1 MQTSHQSLV
10 ALCPSCEAPFHYRQ
24 CMFQIENDAGG
35 WMVTC
40 SDCEQPFKF
49 QLFNPRESSTNERWR
64 VTEIETWPGD
74 NNVPIAADIVMHNR
88 PSGKLNLQFKVGAP
102 SLYRCERTDADLD
115 GAAYIA
121 LNIERDR
128 LEQAWRNAENYLLS
142 AGTGSG
148 SSDRI
153 LVQLDVPCSCGV
165 SHVATFSARM
175 HLGASAQPLADRCL
189 LVHVDGANLEERLN
203 CLASKNDAM
212 DLLEKLLIR
221 WHVTADQIVLA
232 SPFVG
237 HQFMKPE
244 DVLAVWNWLFCNVD
258 PKQVTVI
265 SRRATWTKF
274 KEVHDANDVPFTELA
289 RYGLEA
295 KVVSGG
301 LAKQDFHAKFFA
313 GISGSAVEVLSGSAN
328 LLRGPSIENI
338 SFRRM
343 SPKRFKTKYLDVLNK
358 QVPWEGKKYKVGDT
372 LKLVD
377 GKWTNTVLRAAPWE

>member
-153 LVQLDVPCSCGV
+153 LVQLDVP
-165 SHVATFSARM
+165 
-175 HLGASAQPLADRCL
+175 
-189 LVHVDGANLEERLN
+189 
-203 CLASKNDAM
+203 
-212 DLLEKLLIR
+212 
-221 WHVTADQIVLA
+221 
-232 SPFVG
+232 
-237 HQFMKPE
+237 
-244 DVLAVWNWLFCNVD
+244 
-258 PKQVTVI
+258 
-265 SRRATWTKF
+265 
-274 KEVHDANDVPFTELA
+274 
-289 RYGLEA
+289 
-295 KVVSGG
+295 
-301 LAKQDFHAKFFA
+301 
-313 GISGSAVEVLSGSAN
+313 
-328 LLRGPSIENI
+328 
-338 SFRRM
+338 
-343 SPKRFKTKYLDVLNK
+343 
-358 QVPWEGKKYKVGDT
+358 
-372 LKLVD
+372 
-377 GKWTNTVLRAAPWE
+377 